1 MCSSPLLNIGKPRV
15 FSGNYR
21 YDIESDLVKVGYVR
35 TAFGFNTLIIPQ
47 VAAWATPF
55 TVVMND
61 ANVYLL
67 SVGVNKPMKLC
78 IEGSTLSNVTAP
90 FDNSNLTQNAT
101 FIKNWQA
108 AVAANCVAGL
118 MTVA

>member
-1 MCSSPLLNIGKPRV
+1 L
-15 FSGNYR
+15 GNYR

-35 TAFGFNTLIIPQ
+35 TAFGFDTMVLPQ
-47 VAAWATPF
+47 IAAWNTPF
-55 TVVMND
+55 TLALSD
-61 ANVYLL
+61 ANVYVLA
-67 SVGVNKPMKLC
+67 VGVNKPVKLC

-90 FDNSNLTQNAT
+90 FDNSNLSQNAT

-108 AVAANCVAGL
+108 AVATNAVAGL